1 MSKLRQKIPRL
12 KLSLAEYQM
21 LRNQVL
27 KRDGWRCQCCGK
39 SNDLHV
45 PHVKSRGNLGDDTM
59 RNLITLCAN
68 VTTRFAA
75 PLPSIAKT
83 DSNKPADEI
92 LISPAVLLR

>member
-45 PHVKSRGNLGDDTM
+45 HHVKSRGNLGDDTM
-59 RNLITLCAN
+59 RNLITLCAKCHEAFHRPIAFN
-68 VTTRFAA
+68 REDRF
-75 PLPSIAKT
+75 
-83 DSNKPADEI
+83 E
-92 LISPAVLLR
+92 